1 MRRGTGKGISATC
14 GNALASLIVGLSLV
28 VPATAQEIKVG
39 LSGTFTGPNA
49 TNGIPYRNAAEV
61 FPKTLGGVPVRWIL
75 LDDATDPT
83 TAVKNAR
90 KFVDEDKVDVILGST
105 STITATAMTDVAVE
119 AKTPQI
125 GLSPMLIPEAKLPWV
140 FNLPHPVPVMVSA
153 IIEDMK
159 KNNMKTVAFIGF
171 ADGWGDL
178 NWNALNQVAKKAGIT
193 VLSGER
199 FGRNDTSVTAPVLKI
214 LASSP
219 DAVFIG
225 ASGTG
230 AVLPHVTLKDQGYNG
245 RIYHTHGTVTK
256 AFIDAGGKAVEDARM
271 PTGPV
276 VAAADLPDDNP
287 MKKTSLDFIQKY
299 EGKWGKGSAN
309 PIAGYA
315 WDAMLLLDAAA
326 TEAVKKAKP
335 GTPEFRTAMRD
346 ALQSGKE
353 VVGTN
358 AIYRYTPTDHYGVD
372 ERSRVMIM
380 VKDGAFRLAK

>member
-1 MRRGTGKGISATC
+1 MKSYRSSAI
-14 GNALASLIVGLSLV
+14 ALAAGLFLAQ
-28 VPATAQEIKVG
+28 PLTAQEIKVG

-49 TNGIPYRNAAEV
+49 TNGIPYRNAAEIY
-61 FPKTLGGVPVRWIL
+61 PKTLGGMPVQWIL

-105 STITATAMTDVAVE
+105 STVTATAMSDVAVE

-125 GLSPMLIPEAKLPWV
+125 GLSPMQIPAAKLPWV
-140 FNLPHPVPVMVSA
+140 FNLPQPVPIMVSA
-153 IIEDMK
+153 IIDDMK
-159 KNNMKTVAFIGF
+159 KSGMKTVAFIGY

-178 NWNALNQVAKKAGIT
+178 NWNALNQVAKNAGINVVT
-193 VLSGER
+193 GER
-199 FGRNDTSVTAPVLKI
+199 YNRTDTSVTAQALKI
-214 LASSP
+214 LAASP

-225 ASGTG
+225 ASGT
-230 AVLPHVTLKDQGYNG
+230 AAALPHVTLKDQGYNG
-245 RIYHTHGTVTK
+245 RIYHTHGTVAK

-287 MKKTSLDFIQKY
+287 VKKVSLDFIQKY
-299 EGKWGKGSAN
+299 EAKWGKGSAN

-326 TEAVKKAKP
+326 AEAVRKAKP

-346 ALQSGKE
+346 ALQSGKD
-353 VVGTN
+353 VAGTN
-358 AIYRYTPTDHYGVD
+358 AVYRYTPTDHYGVD
-372 ERSRVMIM
+372 ERARVMVI
-380 VKDGAFRLAK
+380 VKDGAFRLVK

>member
-1 MRRGTGKGISATC
+1 MKSYRSSAI
-14 GNALASLIVGLSLV
+14 ALAAGLFLAQ
-28 VPATAQEIKVG
+28 PLMAQEIKVG

-49 TNGIPYRNAAEV
+49 TNGIPYRNAAEIY
-61 FPKTLGGVPVRWIL
+61 PKTLGGVPVQWIL

-105 STITATAMTDVAVE
+105 STVTATAMSDVAVE

-125 GLSPMLIPEAKLPWV
+125 GLSPMQIPAAKLPWV
-140 FNLPHPVPVMVSA
+140 FNLPQPVPIMVSA
-153 IIEDMK
+153 IIDDMK
-159 KNNMKTVAFIGF
+159 KSGMKTVAFIGY

-178 NWNALNQVAKKAGIT
+178 NWNALNQVAKNAGINVVT
-193 VLSGER
+193 GER
-199 FGRNDTSVTAPVLKI
+199 YNRTDTSVTAQALKI
-214 LASSP
+214 LAASP

-225 ASGTG
+225 ASGT
-230 AVLPHVTLKDQGYNG
+230 AAALPHVTLKDQGYNG
-245 RIYHTHGTVTK
+245 RIYHTHGTVAK

-287 MKKTSLDFIQKY
+287 VKKVSLDFIQKY
-299 EGKWGKGSAN
+299 EAKWGKGSAN

-326 TEAVKKAKP
+326 AEAVKKAKP

-346 ALQSGKE
+346 ALQSGKD
-353 VVGTN
+353 VAGTN
-358 AIYRYTPTDHYGVD
+358 AVYRYTPTDHYGVD
-372 ERSRVMIM
+372 ERARVMVI

>member
-1 MRRGTGKGISATC
+1 MKSYQSSAI
-14 GNALASLIVGLSLV
+14 ALAAGLFLAQ
-28 VPATAQEIKVG
+28 PLMAQEIKVG

-49 TNGIPYRNAAEV
+49 TNGIPYRNAAEIY
-61 FPKTLGGVPVRWIL
+61 PKTLGGVPVQWIL

-105 STITATAMTDVAVE
+105 STVTATAMSDVAVE

-125 GLSPMLIPEAKLPWV
+125 GLSPMQIPAAKLPWV
-140 FNLPHPVPVMVSA
+140 FNLPQPVPIMVSA
-153 IIEDMK
+153 IIDDMK
-159 KNNMKTVAFIGF
+159 KSGMKTVAFIGY

-178 NWNALNQVAKKAGIT
+178 NWNALNQVAKNAGINVVT
-193 VLSGER
+193 GER
-199 FGRNDTSVTAPVLKI
+199 YNRTDTSVTAQALKI
-214 LASSP
+214 LAASP

-225 ASGTG
+225 ASGT
-230 AVLPHVTLKDQGYNG
+230 AAALPHVTLKDQGYNG
-245 RIYHTHGTVTK
+245 RIYHTHGTVAK

-287 MKKTSLDFIQKY
+287 VKKVSLDFIQKY
-299 EGKWGKGSAN
+299 EAKWGKGSAN

-315 WDAMLLLDAAA
+315 WDAMLLLDSAAA
-326 TEAVKKAKP
+326 EAVKKAKP

-346 ALQSGKE
+346 ALQSGKD
-353 VVGTN
+353 VAGTN
-358 AIYRYTPTDHYGVD
+358 AVYRYTPTDHYGVD
-372 ERSRVMIM
+372 ERARVMVI

>member
-1 MRRGTGKGISATC
+1 MKSYQSSAI
-14 GNALASLIVGLSLV
+14 ALAAGLFLAQ
-28 VPATAQEIKVG
+28 PLMAQEIKVG

-49 TNGIPYRNAAEV
+49 TNGIPYRNAAEIY
-61 FPKTLGGVPVRWIL
+61 PKTLGGVPVQWIL

-105 STITATAMTDVAVE
+105 STVTATAMSDVAVE

-125 GLSPMLIPEAKLPWV
+125 GLSPMQIPAAKLPWV
-140 FNLPHPVPVMVSA
+140 FNLPQPVPIMVSA
-153 IIEDMK
+153 IIDDMK
-159 KNNMKTVAFIGF
+159 KSGMKTVAFIGY

-178 NWNALNQVAKKAGIT
+178 NWNALNQVAKNAGINVVT
-193 VLSGER
+193 GER
-199 FGRNDTSVTAPVLKI
+199 YNRTDTSVTAQALKI
-214 LASSP
+214 LAASP

-225 ASGTG
+225 ASGT
-230 AVLPHVTLKDQGYNG
+230 AAALPHVTLKDQGYNG
-245 RIYHTHGTVTK
+245 RIYHTHGTVAK

-287 MKKTSLDFIQKY
+287 VKKVSLDFIQKY
-299 EGKWGKGSAN
+299 EAKWGKGSAN

-326 TEAVKKAKP
+326 AEAVKKAKP

-346 ALQSGKE
+346 ALQSGKD
-353 VVGTN
+353 VAGTN
-358 AIYRYTPTDHYGVD
+358 AVYRYTPTDHYGVD
-372 ERSRVMIM
+372 ERARVMVI